1 MRYQFTDIIP
11 DFMVGA
17 SACCLFLSLRYHLL
31 HPDYVYLRIRQL
43 QPANFRLR
51 IVLCHVDV
59 DVRLPP

>member
-1 MRYQFTDIIP
+1 
-11 DFMVGA
+11 MVGA